1 MATLNPIK
9 NTIHVDMR
17 RDECPVIARSGSDA
31 PAIRKQ
37 FAKLR
42 KVLAG
47 IPLSTDPAIDLKKTC
62 DRRGLA

>member
-9 NTIHVDMR
+9 NTIRQAMR
-17 RDECPVIARSGSDA
+17 RDECPVIARSGSEA
-31 PAIRKQ
+31 PALKKQ

-47 IPLSTDPAIDLKKTC
+47 IPLSTDPAIDLKKTRN
-62 DRRGLA
+62 RRGLA

>member
-17 RDECPVIARSGSDA
+17 RDECPVITRSGSEA
-31 PAIRKQ
+31 PALKMQ

-47 IPLSTDPAIDLKKTC
+47 VPLSTDPAIDLKKTRN
-62 DRRGLA
+62 RRGLA